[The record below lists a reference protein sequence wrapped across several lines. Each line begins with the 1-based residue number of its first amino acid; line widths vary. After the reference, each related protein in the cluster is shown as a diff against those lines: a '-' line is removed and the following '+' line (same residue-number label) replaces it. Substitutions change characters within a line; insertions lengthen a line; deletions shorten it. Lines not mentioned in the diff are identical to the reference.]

1 MCWATGLYTE
11 TEIWGQK
18 ANGGRK
24 CTWWSP
30 GQETGQTQAKLY
42 CWQYSTC
49 IKRHRFLFFFSWN
62 IIALHYCVSFCCI
75 IMWNSL
81 RGSVAFIAQLR
92 LTLCDPMD
100 CSEPGSSHTWPLPLE
115 PPSRPPFHPSR
126 LSQSAWL
133 SSPCYVNAILS
144 IRPTLFSPSL
154 CPHIYSLSLCLCSW
168 PHHRL
173 ISTLFFLFVF

>member
-1 MCWATGLYTE
+1 MEAESVLDGL
-11 TEIWGQK
+11 
-18 ANGGRK
+18 
-24 CTWWSP
+24 
-30 GQETGQTQAKLY
+30 QAKK
-42 CWQYSTC
+42 QA
-49 IKRHRFLFFFSWN
+49 RHKLNYIAGNTQHVLKGIGFFFFFSWN
-62 IIALHYCVSFCCI
+62 IIALHCCVSFCCI

-115 PPSRPPFHPSR
+115 PPSRPPFHSSR

-168 PHHRL
+168 PANRL
-173 ISTLFFLFVF
+173 ISTLFFFFSRFHVVVLF